1 MEQSTASELVFKR
14 ATATFPGLTQQG
26 RFFLCNLI
34 MQKVFNLLGATAFL
48 MSGAMVAGSLVLYT
62 KIPSL
67 TKLYMSELKLEL
79 TKVVVDMI
87 PAVDDVMPELPSATG
102 PAIETPKLPF

>member
-1 MEQSTASELVFKR
+1 MLSTLSELVFNR

-48 MSGAMVAGSLVLYT
+48 MSGAMLAGSVVLYT
-62 KIPSL
+62 RIPSI
-67 TKLYMSELKLEL
+67 TKHYMGELQTEL
-79 TKVVVDMI
+79 TKIVTDMI

>member
-1 MEQSTASELVFKR
+1 
-14 ATATFPGLTQQG
+14 
-26 RFFLCNLI
+26 
-34 MQKVFNLLGATAFL
+34 MQKVFNVLSVAGFVLSAG
-48 MSGAMVAGSLVLYT
+48 MVAGSLVLYT

-79 TKVVVDMI
+79 TKLVTDMV
-87 PAVDDVMPELPSATG
+87 PAVDDVIPALPSTTG